1 MQFTTYELVKKREE
15 KRHMKDPNVLP
26 LPRRIPIATLA
37 GAVAGVTSALVT
49 YPFQSLG
56 DRLILNVSPCSS
68 FDLFE
73 TGKKSHYT
81 LVAMPE
87 FLFCLTKFGCKSLW
101 QLIFKTWIHE
111 FDCILTGRGIQRT
124 DRCPHEGRENR
135 RLVRDFPGHYP
146 NPTSNGSLC
155 CSKLL
160 HLRNFE
166 GQIPEIE
173 RKTGSWYMGIS

>member
-1 MQFTTYELVKKREE
+1 VKTRVLAGQGGHTTAQVVNRVVHVEGAGSVIKGGVVIGIVRQALEKGVQFTTYELVKKREE

-73 TGKKSHYT
+73 TGKESHYT

-87 FLFCLTKFGCKSLW
+87 FLFCLTKFGCKSL
-101 QLIFKTWIHE
+101 
-111 FDCILTGRGIQRT
+111 
-124 DRCPHEGRENR
+124 
-135 RLVRDFPGHYP
+135 
-146 NPTSNGSLC
+146 
-155 CSKLL
+155 
-160 HLRNFE
+160 
-166 GQIPEIE
+166 
-173 RKTGSWYMGIS
+173 